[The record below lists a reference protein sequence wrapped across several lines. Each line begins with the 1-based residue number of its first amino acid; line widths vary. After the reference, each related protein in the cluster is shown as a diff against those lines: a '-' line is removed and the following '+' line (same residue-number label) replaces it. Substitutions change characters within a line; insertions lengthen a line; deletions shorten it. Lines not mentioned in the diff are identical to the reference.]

1 VKQKKKNQ
9 KRKAPN
15 QGPFDMGA
23 RAQEESK
30 TKSGIASRDKE
41 SRGIT
46 RNHVCMRLKK
56 GARNRFIE
64 VKDRFCLLSF
74 IERQTPSH
82 GSGEDTRK

>member
-1 VKQKKKNQ
+1 
-9 KRKAPN
+9 
-15 QGPFDMGA
+15 MGA

-74 IERQTPSH
+74 IERQTPSFFRKKNIGIKRNLVWH
-82 GSGEDTRK
+82 GLACK